1 MFRVITSAPS
11 TAPPAAVTA
20 SATRAPVANV
30 TKPGRLT
37 RPTTLMTKELG
48 ADTELDDTG
57 CTGGRFALTGAG
69 GWRITVKT
77 VTSTANTPIAPKATT
92 PARPGSV
99 RTDSSQ
105 PRVPPAVSE
114 SGSQRKA
121 DSGSEPAAAL
131 ARSSSSSSSSNSRP
145 AGARRRCN
153 SSGSMS

>member
-1 MFRVITSAPS
+1 
-11 TAPPAAVTA
+11 
-20 SATRAPVANV
+20 
-30 TKPGRLT
+30 
-37 RPTTLMTKELG
+37 MTKELG

-69 GWRITVKT
+69 GWRITVKM
-77 VTSTANTPIAPKATT
+77 VTSTANAPIAPKATT

-121 DSGSEPAAAL
+121 DSGSDPAAVL
-131 ARSSSSSSSSNSRP
+131 ARSSSSSSSSLSNSRP
-145 AGARRRCN
+145 AGARRRCS